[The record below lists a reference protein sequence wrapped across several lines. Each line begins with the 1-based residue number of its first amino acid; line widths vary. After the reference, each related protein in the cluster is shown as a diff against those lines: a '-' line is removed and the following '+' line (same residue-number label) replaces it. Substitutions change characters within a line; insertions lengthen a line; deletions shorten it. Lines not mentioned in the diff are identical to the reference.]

1 MPDSDPQA
9 LLRSTAYRLESVR
22 STLIPVLALG
32 RAAEAAWPMTH
43 LTSVLADFTDEY
55 LFRVSDPAADRG
67 FLAAL
72 TGAAEHAARALADI
86 AGTATALLDPRSDR
100 PPQVGEA
107 LARADEAVAEAAR
120 LLSEAA
126 DRIASAPL
134 PAPLPAVTELAR
146 RRATRGAATTR
157 SAIVSTPPP
166 TSAPD
171 APAAPGATVTPLHR
185 GR

>member
-9 LLRSTAYRLESVR
+9 LLRSTAHRLESAR
-22 STLIPVLALG
+22 ATLLPALDSG

-43 LTSVLADFTDEY
+43 LTSAVADLTDEY
-55 LFRVSDPAADRG
+55 LFKVSDPGADRG

-72 TGAAEHAARALADI
+72 SGAAEHTARALADV
-86 AGTATALLDPRSDR
+86 AGTATALLDPQTDR
-100 PPQVGEA
+100 PPQIREA

-126 DRIASAPL
+126 DRIA
-134 PAPLPAVTELAR
+134 PAPQLAAATELAR
-146 RRATRGAATTR
+146 HRATRGAALAR
-157 SAIVSTPPP
+157 SAIVSTPSP

-171 APAAPGATVTPLHR
+171 SPAVPGATVIPLHR

>member
-9 LLRSTAYRLESVR
+9 LLRSTASRLESVR
-22 STLIPVLALG
+22 STLLPALASG
-32 RAAEAAWPMTH
+32 YAAEAAWPMTH

-86 AGTATALLDPRSDR
+86 ASTAGALLDPQADR
-100 PPQVGEA
+100 PPQVREA
-107 LARADEAVAEAAR
+107 LARADEAVAAAVLVLR
-120 LLSEAA
+120 EAA
-126 DRIASAPL
+126 DRIA
-134 PAPLPAVTELAR
+134 PAPLRAVTELAR

-166 TSAPD
+166 TSAPE
-171 APAAPGATVTPLHR
+171 APAAPGATVIPLHR